1 MSLSNEKNVI
11 KSFIE
16 EVFNKH
22 NISAAEKY
30 FAKKNPSIR
39 LGSEGFKQSLNAL
52 FTAFRDIHANIEHI
66 VAENDIVVVF
76 LNFTGTHKGGFQGM
90 PPTNKKINIRSA
102 DLYKIEDE
110 IIVGHWDVVDQLN
123 LLQLTGNYL
132 DTLKS
137 TLIRQCYLKLLKQV
151 LLVLVTLD

>member
-1 MSLSNEKNVI
+1 MTMSLSNEKNII

-30 FAKKNPSIR
+30 FAKENSSIG

-52 FTAFRDIHANIEHI
+52 FTAFPDIHVNIEHI
-66 VAENDIVVVF
+66 VAENDVVVVF
-76 LNFTGTHKGGFQGM
+76 LNFTGTHKGEFQGM
-90 PPTNKKINIRSA
+90 LPTNKKVNIRSA
-102 DLYKIEDE
+102 DLYKIENE

-123 LLQLTGNYL
+123 LLQQIGAITFTHL
-132 DTLKS
+132 D
-137 TLIRQCYLKLLKQV
+137 QQ
-151 LLVLVTLD
+151 

>member
-22 NISAAEKY
+22 NMSAAEKY
-30 FAKKNPSIR
+30 FAKENPSIGQ
-39 LGSEGFKQSLNAL
+39 GSEGFKQSLNAL
-52 FTAFRDIHANIEHI
+52 FTAFPDIHAEIEHI
-66 VAENDIVVVF
+66 IAENDVVVVF
-76 LNFTGTHKGGFQGM
+76 LNFTGTHKGEFQGM

-102 DLYKIEDE
+102 DLYKVEDE

-123 LLQLTGNYL
+123 LLQQTGVITFTHLN
-132 DTLKS
+132 
-137 TLIRQCYLKLLKQV
+137 QQ
-151 LLVLVTLD
+151 

>member
-1 MSLSNEKNVI
+1 MSLSSEKNVI

-22 NISAAEKY
+22 NISASEKY
-30 FAKKNPSIR
+30 FAKENPSIG
-39 LGSEGFKQSLNAL
+39 LGSEGFKQSLNEL
-52 FTAFRDIHANIEHI
+52 FAAFPDIQANTEHI
-66 VAENDIVVVF
+66 IAENGSVVVF
-76 LNFTGTHKGGFQGM
+76 LNFTGTHKGEFQGI

-123 LLQLTGNYL
+123 LLQQIGAITFTHSN
-132 DTLKS
+132 
-137 TLIRQCYLKLLKQV
+137 QQ
-151 LLVLVTLD
+151 

>member
-16 EVFNKH
+16 KVFNKH
-22 NISAAEKY
+22 NISATEKY
-30 FAKKNPSIR
+30 FTKENPSIG

-52 FTAFRDIHANIEHI
+52 FTAIPDIHANIEHI

-76 LNFTGTHKGGFQGM
+76 LNFTGTQKGEFQGM
-90 PPTNKKINIRSA
+90 PPTNKKINLRSA

-123 LLQLTGNYL
+123 LLQQTGVITFTHLN
-132 DTLKS
+132 
-137 TLIRQCYLKLLKQV
+137 QH
-151 LLVLVTLD
+151 